1 MGEKKMAKQQGRQ
14 TMLLMA
20 ANGNPFYR
28 RKNNCKNIYIRYIG
42 LPGGQKQQKQ
52 KQQQQQ
58 DTNPA
63 ILLQLRKYSVLA
75 SLMGSIRAK
84 VLGAFVL
91 KKQSE

>member
-42 LPGGQKQQKQ
+42 LPGGQKQQ
-52 KQQQQQ
+52 QQQ